1 MKSKN
6 DRVPTF
12 FYVPNFFYVFF
23 RKTKEIVGTLSF
35 LPCFFEIFISKKH
48 KYNHFSM
55 SKTFSKFFW
64 NIEKVWNIEK
74 FCNIAK
80 SRKIKA
86 KMTESQH
93 FSMLKFFRWTQLLS
107 GEATNHKW
115 PSTSQRRNQV
125 CSTLDRNYLLWWS
138 RFNLDITIGFGFES
152 VWLFDCQ
159 WVSSSL
165 S

>member
-1 MKSKN
+1 MTESQHFCMYQ
-6 DRVPTF
+6 TF
-12 FYVPNFFYVFF
+12 SMFF
-23 RKTKEIVGTLSF
+23 L
-35 LPCFFEIFISKKH
+35 KKH
-48 KYNHFSM
+48 RKMLGLCRFCLIFLKFLIV
-55 SKTFSKFFW
+55 KTLVCTDIFLCPKLFSKFFW